1 MIETSGDTK
10 CTAAAP
16 ATSPLQFTDT
26 GFGSE
31 IQLSLG
37 KEGPYHLI
45 QCSYD
50 HEASVM
56 YMFVN
61 ETLI

>member
-1 MIETSGDTK
+1 MIKTTGDTK

-37 KEGPYHLI
+37 EEGPYHLI
-45 QCSYD
+45 QCSHN